1 MMGLSVPYEQTG
13 RVNQKSRTREA
24 LIAAARDLLARGVLP
39 TMEGAAAAAAISRTT
54 AYRYFPSTRAL
65 LVAAYPHIEAP
76 PLLGTDAPADPLE
89 RLDLL
94 LRNHAERILKY
105 EPEQRAVL
113 RLSLEPDGS
122 GPPDLPMN
130 RGLRIGW
137 IEDALAPLRGRL
149 PDDEFARLVQGIGA
163 TFGIE
168 AFVWLV
174 DVAGLPRDDA
184 ITTIRANALAIL
196 RAALADLPA
205 GG

>member
-1 MMGLSVPYEQTG
+1 MGVDVPYAETG
-13 RVNQKSRTREA
+13 RVNQKARTRAA
-24 LIAAARDLLARGVLP
+24 LIAAARELLAGGALP

-65 LVAAYPHIEAP
+65 LIAAYPHIESP
-76 PLLGTDAPADPLE
+76 PLLGDDGPSDPVE

-94 LRNHAERILKY
+94 LRDHAARILEY

-130 RGLRIGW
+130 RGMRISW
-137 IEDALAPLRGRL
+137 IADALAPLRDRLSEDAFGRL
-149 PDDEFARLVQGIGA
+149 VHGIGA

-168 AFVWLV
+168 AFVWLT
-174 DVAGLPRDDA
+174 DVAGLSRA
-184 ITTIRANALAIL
+184 TIRSNALAIL
-196 RAALADLPA
+196 RAALAEQTAPP
-205 GG
+205 GS

>member
-1 MMGLSVPYEQTG
+1 M
-13 RVNQKSRTREA
+13 
-24 LIAAARDLLARGVLP
+24 
-39 TMEGAAAAAAISRTT
+39 
-54 AYRYFPSTRAL
+54 
-65 LVAAYPHIEAP
+65 
-76 PLLGTDAPADPLE
+76 
-89 RLDLL
+89 
-94 LRNHAERILKY
+94 
-105 EPEQRAVL
+105 L

-149 PDDEFARLVQGIGA
+149 PDDEFARLVHGIGA